1 MKASNESAEYDIND
15 PTLLQNMML
24 SQSVKHP
31 DTGVVLITRKTPI
44 TEKIVF
50 QLTKR
55 DIERVWASPIAG
67 EMLEEAVTEVS
78 QIFSLVEDIISA
90 KGQSIQSAVSS
101 YQEMSQVKELQG
113 MVKKRMKD
121 VLHLFNP
128 RAADAMIELNN
139 HHPNTAH
146 HSIISGFNVMAIA
159 KELGWDE
166 EQTLNGVM
174 AAMQHDIG
182 KIKVRLDT
190 LEWPGRLNKKQ
201 WGEMK
206 LHSLFGGRLLY
217 DGELDL
223 PVMVAL
229 THHEWYSTV
238 PGKGYGG
245 FSLFR
250 SYLKK
255 GMKIDVTEYL
265 KKASQQDLEIM
276 QVSAMADMVSA
287 LEEIRSYKGALAPFK
302 VLVIMNSDAQM
313 GHFNPKHYRAWHATY
328 LSKHDT
334 LLPKGLRVALPREKE
349 QKLFVPGPSTKLLR
363 PVELLTF
370 SELEKLGVIPYLY
383 QRGLDVDRIRRRG
396 GLVLERLRRLD
407 ASKGALKDILTPE
420 AFKKH
425 DITLV
430 KKVMPRERQLI
441 AFEAFSRSLS
451 YKSLEKMEL
460 LFSLKQKRFDLDLIK
475 KNDGISISRLKSR
488 GIDVKAKK
496 MERLGI
502 NPLRSFKVKLPGFEE
517 RLSLEDLTKLGIP
530 HSELKRKGLLTMA
543 EKSRNGLALSLL
555 NKKGFSITPKN
566 LVKALI
572 DAEKKIFY
580 DIIVVNPI
588 NAVRAEF
595 AIVRE
600 GDDLEALEKR
610 HKLKTLDTIQNYLY
624 EDVGIVEL
632 DFSDLLDIPEGLDEL
647 KMGDHWRP

>member
-1 MKASNESAEYDIND
+1 VKERNESAEYDIDD
-15 PTLLQNMML
+15 PDLLQNMML

-31 DTGVVLITRKTPI
+31 DTGVVLVTRKTPI
-44 TEKIVF
+44 TEKIIL
-50 QLTKR
+50 QLSKR
-55 DIERVWASPIAG
+55 DIERVWATPVAG
-67 EMLEEAVTEVS
+67 ETLNEAVTEVT
-78 QIFSLVEDIISA
+78 QIFSIVEDIISA
-90 KGQSIQSAVSS
+90 KGQSINSAVSS

-139 HHPNTAH
+139 HHPNTAR

-159 KELGWDE
+159 KELGWNEDK
-166 EQTLNGVM
+166 TLNAVM

-217 DGELDL
+217 SGELDL

-265 KKASQQDLEIM
+265 KKVTKDDLEIM

-313 GHFNPKHYRAWHATY
+313 GHFNPQQYRAWHATY
-328 LSKHDT
+328 LYKHDT
-334 LLPKGLRVALPREKE
+334 FLPAGLRVALPREKE
-349 QKLFVPGPSTKLLR
+349 QKLFTKGPGTKLLR

-370 SELEKLGVIPYLY
+370 SEMEKLGVVPYLFK
-383 QRGLDVDRIRRRG
+383 RGLDVDRIRRRG

-407 ASKGALKDILTPE
+407 ASKGALKELLTPE
-420 AFKKH
+420 AFKEHK
-425 DITLV
+425 INLV

-441 AFEAFSRSLS
+441 AFDAFTRSLS

-460 LFSLKQKRFDLDLIK
+460 LFTLKQKRFDLELIK
-475 KNDGISISRLKSR
+475 KNDGISIVRLEHR
-488 GIDVKAKK
+488 GVDVKAKK

-502 NPLRSFKVKLPGFEE
+502 NPLRSFKVRLPGFEE
-517 RLSLEDLTKLGIP
+517 RLSMDDLIKLGIP
-530 HSELKRKGLLTMA
+530 NADLKRKGLLTLA

-555 NKKGFSITPKN
+555 HKKGFLISPKDM
-566 LVKALI
+566 VKARI

-580 DIIVVNPI
+580 DIIVVKPVSR
-588 NAVRAEF
+588 VRAEF

-600 GDDLEALEKR
+600 GDDLAALEKR
-610 HKLKTLDTIQNYLY
+610 HKLKTLDTIQQYLY
-624 EDVGIVEL
+624 ESVGIVEL
-632 DFSDLLDIPEGLDEL
+632 DFSDLLDIPEKIDEL

>member
-1 MKASNESAEYDIND
+1 MKERNDSVEYDIND
-15 PTLLQNMML
+15 PDLLKNMML
-24 SQSVKHP
+24 SRSVKHP

-44 TEKIVF
+44 TEKIIT
-50 QLTKR
+50 QLTNR
-55 DIERVWASPIAG
+55 DIETVWASPVAG
-67 EMLEEAVTEVS
+67 EMLNEAVTEVT
-78 QIFSLVEDIISA
+78 QMFSIVEDIISA
-90 KGQSIQSAVSS
+90 KGQSIQSTVASF
-101 YQEMSQVKELQG
+101 QEMSQVKELQG

-146 HSIISGFNVMAIA
+146 HSIISGFNVMAVA
-159 KELGWDE
+159 KELGWE
-166 EQTLNGVM
+166 EEKTLNAVM

-217 DGELDL
+217 SGELDL

-229 THHEWYSTV
+229 THHEWYSKV

-255 GMKIDVTEYL
+255 GMKIDVAEYL
-265 KKASQQDLEIM
+265 KTVTKDDLEIM
-276 QVSAMADMVSA
+276 QVGAMADMVSA

-302 VLVIMNSDAQM
+302 VLVIMNSDAAM
-313 GHFNPKHYRAWHATY
+313 GHFNPEQYRAWHATY
-328 LSKHDT
+328 LNKHDT
-334 LLPKGLRVALPREKE
+334 FLPTGLRVALPREKE
-349 QKLFVPGPSTKLLR
+349 QKLFTPGPGTKLLR

-370 SELEKLGVIPYLY
+370 AELEKLGVIPYLF

-407 ASKGALKDILTPE
+407 ASKGALKNLLTPE

-425 DITLV
+425 NINLV

-441 AFEAFSRSLS
+441 AFDAFTRSLS

-460 LFSLKQKRFDLDLIK
+460 LFILKQKRFDLDLIK
-475 KNDGISISRLKSR
+475 KNDGISISRLEGR
-488 GIDVKAKK
+488 GIEVKQKK

-517 RLSLEDLTKLGIP
+517 RLTLEDLSKLGIP
-530 HSELKRKGLLTMA
+530 DADLKRKGLLTLA
-543 EKSRNGLALSLL
+543 QKSRNGLALSLL
-555 NKKGFSITPKN
+555 NKKGFLISPKDM
-566 LVKALI
+566 VKSKI

-580 DIIVVNPI
+580 DIIVIKPLS
-588 NAVRAEF
+588 AVRAEF

-600 GDDLEALEKR
+600 GDDLDALEKR
-610 HKLKTLDTIQNYLY
+610 HKLKTLDSIQQYLY
-624 EDVGIVEL
+624 ESVGVVEL
-632 DFSDLLDIPEGLDEL
+632 DFSDLLNIPANIDEL
-647 KMGDHWRP
+647 QMGDHWLP